1 MVTIIAQTV
10 HITRKHRNI
19 ATLLL
24 FPSIHCS
31 VPWLRSRS
39 AVHRNSL
46 RAGAVLSFGGSSIG
60 WRNTQKSNWWI
71 VSCASLQRTSK
82 KKIKNWQ
89 HTIYVMLI
97 HWLNIRICVS
107 QSTEVKYIATVYAHN
122 QCFHLFIRQ
131 IDGKYAIGQPKSNEM
146 QFEKPAD
153 IINYFRLNQLLCT
166 NQQTCVK
173 VFLVPIAWLAGQMP
187 IELRCHHT
195 SNSQLRT
202 KSISFVMRN
211 NNSNNNNNNL

>member
-82 KKIKNWQ
+82 KKNQKLTTHNICHA
-89 HTIYVMLI
+89 HTLI
-97 HWLNIRICVS
+97 EYTNLRFTEHRSQIHRHRLCPQPMFPFVHSPNRWEICHRP
-107 QSTEVKYIATVYAHN
+107 TKIEWN
-122 QCFHLFIRQ
+122 
-131 IDGKYAIGQPKSNEM
+131 AIWKTCWHH
-146 QFEKPAD
+146 
-153 IINYFRLNQLLCT
+153 QLLP
-166 NQQTCVK
+166 
-173 VFLVPIAWLAGQMP
+173 FESIAVHEPA
-187 IELRCHHT
+187 
-195 SNSQLRT
+195 
-202 KSISFVMRN
+202 
-211 NNSNNNNNNL
+211 NLC